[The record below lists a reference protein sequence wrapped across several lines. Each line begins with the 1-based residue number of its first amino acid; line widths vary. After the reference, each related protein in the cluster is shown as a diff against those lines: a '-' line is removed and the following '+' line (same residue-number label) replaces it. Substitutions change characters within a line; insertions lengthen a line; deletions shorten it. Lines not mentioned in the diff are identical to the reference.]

1 MGQNGSKIDKN
12 ERNKRFFIA
21 VDYLF
26 SHDYVTSQR
35 DLAAKIGISEAGYS
49 RLKNGLKNVSDD
61 TFRKLNAAV
70 GCIFNMSY
78 FRGESDVLIVGD
90 NKPTADAPEQAI
102 DQSSLVNALL
112 AANNQTIESLK
123 RELASEK
130 ESHEREVAQMQARI
144 EEQADHIQT
153 LKGRLMEYRKII
165 DAAKI
170 EIGNYPFPMGVA
182 EDHQYKT
189 K

>member
-1 MGQNGSKIDKN
+1 MSPRQARLKQVYEYLREKYGIHSQTDFAAKLQYSRVYISAALNGR
-12 ERNKRFFIA
+12 E
-21 VDYLF
+21 DYLTDKLF
-26 SHDYVTSQR
+26 KAIDAAYPDVFNLGYLLDGKGPFLITVQKDEVNTS
-35 DLAAKIGISEAGYS
+35 
-49 RLKNGLKNVSDD
+49 
-61 TFRKLNAAV
+61 
-70 GCIFNMSY
+70 
-78 FRGESDVLIVGD
+78 ESV
-90 NKPTADAPEQAI
+90 PTAPLMPDY
-102 DQSSLVNALL
+102 SSLINTTL
-112 AANNQTIESLK
+112 AANMQAIEALK

>member
-1 MGQNGSKIDKN
+1 MIGRQ
-12 ERNKRFFIA
+12 KRLKE
-21 VDYLF
+21 VYEHLRK
-26 SHDYVTSQR
+26 YY
-35 DLAAKIGISEAGYS
+35 GIHTQSDFAHELGYS
-49 RLKNGLKNVSDD
+49 RPFISSALNGNEDYLTD
-61 TFRKLNAAV
+61 KLFKTICEAYRDV
-70 GCIFNMSY
+70 FNLDYLLTGNGYLLTVREEVTNERLEKEVNGPS
-78 FRGESDVLIVGD
+78 E
-90 NKPTADAPEQAI
+90 I

-130 ESHEREVAQMQARI
+130 ESHEREVAQMEARI

>member
-1 MGQNGSKIDKN
+1 MKAKMDNNARKS
-12 ERNKRFFIA
+12 RFMDA

-26 SHDYVTSQR
+26 QHRLVTSQK
-35 DLAAKIGISEAGYS
+35 DLAAKIGITEPTLS
-49 RLKNGLKNVSDD
+49 RIKSGIKNVSDE
-61 TFRKLNAAV
+61 TLNKMNAAFD
-70 GCIFNMSY
+70 GIFNMSY